1 MRDRLAIVDDG
12 YLKANIKIREASLPS
27 WLAEA
32 ALNGKYA
39 TIEELNNRAPQE
51 GNGVVA
57 PVSLATVFSLYCQLV
72 SSSPP
77 LSDTA
82 GRVKYAVVEATSL
95 AV

>member
-51 GNGVVA
+51 GNGVV
-57 PVSLATVFSLYCQLV
+57 L
-72 SSSPP
+72 SSPDGQSWRITIGNDGALITTP
-77 LSDTA
+77 NT
-82 GRVKYAVVEATSL
+82 
-95 AV
+95 